1 MRKKITVIG
10 AGNVGAAVGQ
20 YCLVKGLGDVVLLDV
35 VEGVA
40 KGKALDLSQAS
51 AMESHQCKI
60 TGTADYADTK
70 DSDVVVVTAGIA
82 RKPGMSRDDLI
93 QTNLK
98 IVKEVVAAS
107 VKASPKAVFI
117 IVSNPLDI
125 MCSVAQKVSGLPPH
139 RVIGLSGMLDGARL
153 KYYISEALNV
163 SPHTVNAMILGE
175 HGDSMVPLTRT
186 ATVGGVPVTDLLSKE
201 QLADIF
207 TKTANGGAAIVAL
220 LGFSAYYGPG
230 IAVAAMA
237 EAVLTDS
244 KAVVPCSVYLTGQ
257 YGAKDMY
264 MCAPARL
271 SAKGVEEVI
280 ELALDEEEKAAV
292 TNSINSIRSK
302 LGNIL
307 ETL

>member
-10 AGNVGAAVGQ
+10 AGNVGASVGQ
-20 YCLVKGLGDVVLLDV
+20 YCLVKALGDVVLLDV
-35 VEGVA
+35 MEGVA

-51 AMESHQCKI
+51 AMEWHQCKI
-60 TGTADYADTK
+60 TGTADYADTAN
-70 DSDVVVVTAGIA
+70 SHVVVVTAGIA

-98 IVKEVVAAS
+98 IVKEVVAAA
-107 VKASPKAVFI
+107 VKASPDAVFI

-163 SPHTVNAMILGE
+163 APHTVNAMILGE

-186 ATVGGVPVTDLLSKE
+186 ATVGGAPVTDMLSKE
-201 QLADIF
+201 RLAEIY
-207 TKTANGGAAIVAL
+207 TKTVSGGAAIVAL

-230 IAVAAMA
+230 LAVAAMT
-237 EAVLTDS
+237 EAILTDS
-244 KAVVPCSVYLTGQ
+244 KAVIPCSVYLTGQ
-257 YGAKDMY
+257 YGVKDMY

-271 SAKGVEEVI
+271 SAKGVEEII
-280 ELALDEEEKAAV
+280 ELGLDDEEKAAV
-292 TNSINSIRSK
+292 ANSTNSIRSK

>member
-51 AMESHQCKI
+51 AMEAHQCTI
-60 TGTADYADTK
+60 TGTANYADTK
-70 DSDVVVVTAGIA
+70 GSDVVVVTAGIA

-98 IVKEVVAAS
+98 IVKDVVTAA
-107 VKASPKAVFI
+107 VKASPDAIFI

-163 SPHTVNAMILGE
+163 APHTVNAMILGE

-186 ATVGGVPVTDLLSKE
+186 ATVGGVPVTDLLTKE
-201 QLADIF
+201 QLAEIF

-220 LGFSAYYGPG
+220 LGFSAYYAPG
-230 IAVAAMA
+230 IAVATMV

-244 KAVVPCSVYLTGQ
+244 KAVIPCSVYLTGQ

-280 ELALDEEEKAAV
+280 EVVLNAEEKTAV
-292 TNSINSIRSK
+292 SNSINSIRTK

-307 ETL
+307 DTL

>member
-51 AMESHQCKI
+51 ALEGHHCRISG
-60 TGTADYADTK
+60 TGDYADTK

-98 IVKEVVAAS
+98 IVRDVTISA
-107 VKASPKAVFI
+107 VKASPNAIFI

-153 KYYISEALNV
+153 KYYISEALDV
-163 SPHTVNAMILGE
+163 APHTVNAMILGE

-186 ATVGGVPVTDLLSKE
+186 ATVGGVPVTELLSKE
-201 QLADIF
+201 QLAEIY
-207 TKTANGGAAIVAL
+207 TKTANGGATIVSF
-220 LGFSAYYGPG
+220 LGFSAYYAPG
-230 IAVAAMA
+230 IAIASMV

-244 KAVVPCSVYLTGQ
+244 KAVIPCSVYLANQ
-257 YGAKDMY
+257 YGAKNMY
-264 MCAPARL
+264 MCAPARI

-280 ELALDEEEKAAV
+280 ELTLDDAEKVAV
-292 TNSINSIRSK
+292 ANSINSIRTK
-302 LGNIL
+302 LGTIL
-307 ETL
+307 DTL